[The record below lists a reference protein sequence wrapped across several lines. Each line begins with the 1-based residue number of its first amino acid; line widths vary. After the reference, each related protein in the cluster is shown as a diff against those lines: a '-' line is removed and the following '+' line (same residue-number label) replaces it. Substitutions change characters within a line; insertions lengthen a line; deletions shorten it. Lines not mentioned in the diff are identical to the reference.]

1 MTFAISKELEF
12 LAIWGLG
19 YTSAM
24 NIKNPIPWLIGLTA
38 FSLLGIGIAYFS
50 HWYQA
55 GKDDIT
61 ELTVPVTTSDLNIKI
76 KTNGVVQPVRKI
88 NIGPREAGRI
98 AKLYIDEGSF
108 VQKGQLI
115 AEMER
120 QGFQAQV
127 NQYRALLLKA
137 KADLQE
143 KRNGYRPEEIAIA
156 QADVQ
161 KYTAQ
166 VREAQ
171 SRLALATQRVKR
183 REYPV
188 SQGAISRDDLDA
200 ALNEEQSAKD
210 NLQQAKFSLISAQ
223 QQLKKQL
230 SGYTAEEITKA
241 AAEVA
246 QATAQLQFYET
257 QLENTFIRAPF
268 SGLITRRFAQEGDF
282 VTPNTSVSTNEG
294 GTSASIAE
302 LASGLEIE
310 AKVPEVNMA
319 QIKQNQP
326 VEIRLDAFPEQVFQG
341 RVRLIAP
348 RGVKEENVTFMR
360 VKVALATGQDKL
372 KVGLNVKL
380 TFLVNDIRNALVIPS
395 AAVVSGKE
403 GQVGVLLPD
412 KDDQAKFHPIQV
424 GITSGDKTQIL
435 GGLSEG
441 ERVFI
446 QPPANQLIDGI
457 DRPMGS

>member
-1 MTFAISKELEF
+1 
-12 LAIWGLG
+12 
-19 YTSAM
+19 M
-24 NIKNPIPWLIGLTA
+24 NIKNPISWLIGLTA

-50 HWYQA
+50 YWYQPS
-55 GKDDIT
+55 KKDIT
-61 ELTVPVTTSDLNIKI
+61 DLTVPVTTSNLNIKI

-98 AKLYIDEGSF
+98 AKLYVDEGSS
-108 VQKGQLI
+108 VQKGQLV

-120 QGFQAQV
+120 QAFQAQV
-127 NQYRALLLKA
+127 NQYRALLWKA
-137 KADLQE
+137 KAELQE

-156 QADVQ
+156 QADVR

-166 VREAQ
+166 VREAE
-171 SRLALATQRVKR
+171 SRLALASQRVKR

-200 ALNEEQSAKD
+200 ALNEEKSGRD

-223 QQLKKQL
+223 QQLKKLL
-230 SGYTAEEITKA
+230 SGYQTEEIAKA

-246 QATAQLQFYET
+246 QATAQLQFYEN

-268 SGLITRRFAQEGDF
+268 SGLITRRFAQAGDF
-282 VTPNTSVSTNEG
+282 VTPNTAVSSNEG

-302 LASGLEIE
+302 LSSGLEIE

-319 QIKQNQP
+319 QVKKNQP
-326 VEIRLDAFPEQVFQG
+326 VEIRLDAFPQQVFQG
-341 RVRLIAP
+341 QVRLIAP
-348 RGVKEENVTFMR
+348 RGVKEENVTFIR
-360 VKVALATGQDKL
+360 VKVGLTTGQDQL

-380 TFLVNDIRNALVIPS
+380 TFLVNEIRNALVIPS

-412 KDDQAKFHPIQV
+412 KDNEAKFHPIQV

-435 GGLSEG
+435 GGLSQG

-446 QPPANQLIDGI
+446 QPPANKLIDGI
-457 DRPMGS
+457 DRSTGS

>member
-1 MTFAISKELEF
+1 MEYAGKTVRGVVKP
-12 LAIWGLG
+12 
-19 YTSAM
+19 
-24 NIKNPIPWLIGLTA
+24 KNLIPWLIGLA
-38 FSLLGIGIAYFS
+38 VFSLSGVGIAYFS
-50 HWYQA
+50 HWYQPA
-55 GKDDIT
+55 KEDIT
-61 ELTVPVTTSDLNIKI
+61 DLTVPVTTSNLKIKI

-88 NIGPREAGRI
+88 NIGPREAGKI
-98 AKLYIDEGSF
+98 AKLYVDEGSS
-108 VQKGQLI
+108 VYKGQLV

-120 QGFQAQV
+120 QAFQAQV
-127 NQYRALLLKA
+127 NQYRAMLLKA

-143 KRNGYRPEEIAIA
+143 KRKGYRPEEIAIA
-156 QADVQ
+156 QADVH

-171 SRLALATQRVKR
+171 SRLVLATQRVQR
-183 REYPV
+183 RQYPV
-188 SQGAISRDDLDA
+188 SQGAISRDDLDT
-200 ALNEEQSAKD
+200 ALNEEKSTKD

-223 QQLKKQL
+223 QQLKKLL
-230 SGYTAEEITKA
+230 SGYQTEEITKA

-257 QLENTFIRAPF
+257 QLENTYIRAPF
-268 SGLITRRFAQEGDF
+268 SGLITRRFAQAGDF

-319 QIKQNQP
+319 KIKQNQP

-341 RVRLIAP
+341 KVRLIAP

-360 VKVALATGQDKL
+360 VKVALATGQDQL

-380 TFLVNDIRNALVIPS
+380 TFLVNDIPNALVIPS
-395 AAVVSGKE
+395 AAVISGKE
-403 GQVGVLLPD
+403 GQVGVLLLD
-412 KDDQAKFHPIQV
+412 KDNQAKFYPVQV

-435 GGLSEG
+435 SGLSQG

-446 QPPANQLIDGI
+446 QPPPNQLIDGI
-457 DRPMGS
+457 DNQMGS

>member
-1 MTFAISKELEF
+1 VFICVYLRSIIFEILFYA
-12 LAIWGLG
+12 A
-19 YTSAM
+19 AM
-24 NIKNPIPWLIGLTA
+24 NIKNPIPWLIGLTVV
-38 FSLLGIGIAYFS
+38 SLSGIGIVYFS
-50 HWYQA
+50 YWYQPS
-55 GKDDIT
+55 KKDIT
-61 ELTVPVTTSDLNIKI
+61 DLTVPVTTSNLSIKI

-98 AKLYIDEGSF
+98 AKLYVDEGSS
-108 VQKGQLI
+108 VQKGQLV

-120 QGFQAQV
+120 QAFQAQV
-127 NQYRALLLKA
+127 NQYRALLWKA
-137 KADLQE
+137 KADWEE

-156 QADVQ
+156 QADVH

-171 SRLALATQRVKR
+171 SHLALATQRVKR
-183 REYPV
+183 RQYPA
-188 SQGAISRDDLDA
+188 SQGAVSHDDLDA
-200 ALNEEQSAKD
+200 ALNEERSAKD

-223 QQLKKQL
+223 QQLKKLL
-230 SGYTAEEITKA
+230 SGYQAEEITKS

-246 QATAQLQFYET
+246 QATAQLQFYEN

-268 SGLITRRFAQEGDF
+268 SGVITRRFAQAGDF

-326 VEIRLDAFPEQVFQG
+326 VEIRLDAFPEQIFQG

-360 VKVALATGQDKL
+360 VKVALSTGQDQL

-412 KDDQAKFHPIQV
+412 KDDQAKFHPVQV

-457 DRPMGS
+457 DRPVGS

>member
-1 MTFAISKELEF
+1 
-12 LAIWGLG
+12 
-19 YTSAM
+19 M

-38 FSLLGIGIAYFS
+38 FGLSGMGIAYFS
-50 HWYQA
+50 HWYQPS
-55 GKDDIT
+55 KNDIT
-61 ELTVPVTTSDLNIKI
+61 DLTVPVTTSNLNIKI

-88 NIGPREAGRI
+88 NISPREAGRI
-98 AKLYIDEGSF
+98 AKLYVDEGSS

-120 QGFQAQV
+120 QAFQAQV
-127 NQYRALLLKA
+127 NQYRALLWKA
-137 KADLQE
+137 KAELQE
-143 KRNGYRPEEIAIA
+143 KRKGYRPEEIAIA
-156 QADVQ
+156 QADVR

-171 SRLALATQRVKR
+171 SRLALASQRVKR
-183 REYPV
+183 RQYPT
-188 SQGAISRDDLDA
+188 SQGAVSRDDLDA
-200 ALNEEQSAKD
+200 VLNEEKSARD

-223 QQLKKQL
+223 QQVKKLL
-230 SGYTAEEITKA
+230 SGYQTEEITKA
-241 AAEVA
+241 GAEVA
-246 QATAQLQFYET
+246 QATAQLQFYEN

-268 SGLITRRFAQEGDF
+268 AGLITRRFAQAGDF

-302 LASGLEIE
+302 LSSGLEIE

-319 QIKQNQP
+319 QIQKNQP
-326 VEIRLDAFPEQVFQG
+326 VEIRLDAFPDQVFQG
-341 RVRLIAP
+341 KVRLIAP

-360 VKVALATGQDKL
+360 VKIALATGQDKL

-395 AAVVSGKE
+395 AAVVSGKG

-412 KDDQAKFHPIQV
+412 KDNQAKFHPIQV

-457 DRPMGS
+457 DRVTGS

>member
-1 MTFAISKELEF
+1 MEYAGRTV
-12 LAIWGLG
+12 WGVG
-19 YTSAM
+19 HSSAM

-38 FSLLGIGIAYFS
+38 FSLSGIGIAYFS
-50 HWYQA
+50 QWYQA
-55 GKDDIT
+55 GKNDIT
-61 ELTVPVTTSDLNIKI
+61 DLTVPVTTSNLNIKI

-120 QGFQAQV
+120 QAFQAQV

-156 QADVQ
+156 QADVN

-200 ALNEEQSAKD
+200 ALNEEQSAKN
-210 NLQQAKFSLISAQ
+210 NLEQAKFSLISAQ

-230 SGYTAEEITKA
+230 SGYPAEEITKA

-246 QATAQLQFYET
+246 QATAQLQFYEN

-268 SGLITRRFAQEGDF
+268 SGVITRRFAQAGDF

-319 QIKQNQP
+319 QIQQNQP

-348 RGVKEENVTFMR
+348 RGVKEENVTFVQ

-380 TFLVNDIRNALVIPS
+380 TFLVNEIRNALVIPS

-446 QPPANQLIDGI
+446 QPPPNKLIDGI

>member
-1 MTFAISKELEF
+1 
-12 LAIWGLG
+12 
-19 YTSAM
+19 M

-38 FSLLGIGIAYFS
+38 FGLSGMGIAYFS
-50 HWYQA
+50 HWYQPS
-55 GKDDIT
+55 KNDIT
-61 ELTVPVTTSDLNIKI
+61 DLTVPVTTSNLNIKI

-88 NIGPREAGRI
+88 NISPREAGRI
-98 AKLYIDEGSF
+98 AKLYVDEGSS

-120 QGFQAQV
+120 QAFQAQV
-127 NQYRALLLKA
+127 NQYRALLWKA
-137 KADLQE
+137 KAELQE
-143 KRNGYRPEEIAIA
+143 KRKGYRLEEIAIA
-156 QADVQ
+156 QADVR

-171 SRLALATQRVKR
+171 SRLALASQRVKR
-183 REYPV
+183 RQYPT
-188 SQGAISRDDLDA
+188 SQGAVSRDDLDA
-200 ALNEEQSAKD
+200 VLNEEKSARD

-223 QQLKKQL
+223 QQLKKLL
-230 SGYTAEEITKA
+230 SGYQTEEITKA
-241 AAEVA
+241 GAEVA
-246 QATAQLQFYET
+246 QATAQLQFYEN

-268 SGLITRRFAQEGDF
+268 AGLITRRFAQAGDF

-302 LASGLEIE
+302 LSSGLEIE

-319 QIKQNQP
+319 QIQKNQP
-326 VEIRLDAFPEQVFQG
+326 VEIRLDAFPDQVFQG
-341 RVRLIAP
+341 KVRLIAP

-360 VKVALATGQDKL
+360 VKIALATGQDKL

-395 AAVVSGKE
+395 AAVVSGKG

-412 KDDQAKFHPIQV
+412 KDNQAKFHPIQV

-457 DRPMGS
+457 DRITGS

>member
-1 MTFAISKELEF
+1 
-12 LAIWGLG
+12 
-19 YTSAM
+19 M
-24 NIKNPIPWLIGLTA
+24 NMKNPIPWLIGLTA
-38 FSLLGIGIAYFS
+38 FSLSAISITYLS
-50 HWYQA
+50 HWYQPS
-55 GKDDIT
+55 KDDIAN
-61 ELTVPVTTSDLNIKI
+61 LTVPVTTSDLKIKI
-76 KTNGVVQPVRKI
+76 KTNGVVQPVHKI
-88 NIGPREAGRI
+88 NIGPSEAGRI
-98 AKLYIDEGSF
+98 AKLYIDEGSS
-108 VQKGQLI
+108 VQKGELI

-120 QGFQAQV
+120 QAFQAQV

-137 KADLQE
+137 KADLLE
-143 KRNGYRPEEIAIA
+143 KGNGYRPEEIAIA
-156 QADVQ
+156 QADMR

-171 SRLALATQRVKR
+171 SRLVLASQRVKR
-183 REYPV
+183 RQYPV
-188 SQGAISRDDLDA
+188 SQGAISRDELDA
-200 ALNEEQSAKD
+200 AVNEEKTAKD
-210 NLQQAKFSLISAQ
+210 NLEQAKFSLISAQ
-223 QQLKKQL
+223 QQLKKLL
-230 SGYTAEEITKA
+230 SGYQTEEITKA
-241 AAEVA
+241 GAEVA
-246 QATAQLQFYET
+246 QATAQLQFYQH

-268 SGLITRRFAQEGDF
+268 SGLITRRFAQAGDF
-282 VTPNTSVSTNEG
+282 VTPNSSISTNEG

-302 LASGLEIE
+302 LARGLEIE

-348 RGVKEENVTFMR
+348 RGVKEENVTFIR
-360 VKVALATGQDKL
+360 VKIALLTGQDQL

-395 AAVVSGKE
+395 AAVVSGQE
-403 GQVGVLLPD
+403 GQTGVLLPD
-412 KDDQAKFHPIQV
+412 KNDQAKFHPIRV